1 MIVRNRIGEATAR
14 AFLTLEVIVHDLV
27 VEWPIREIS
36 PTREGLIRNV
46 GRSGVS
52 QNPLAAVYNLRSV
65 CEANLSDEGP
75 FFSTGTVVFYPKRVD
90 ANLGLEE
97 GGGLGAGRE
106 RDRVAAGTVAVH
118 GGGGWRTGGFG

>member
-1 MIVRNRIGEATAR
+1 M
-14 AFLTLEVIVHDLV
+14 
-27 VEWPIREIS
+27 
-36 PTREGLIRNV
+36 RNV

-52 QNPLAAVYNLRSV
+52 QNPLAVVYNLRSV

-90 ANLGLEE
+90 ANLGQE
-97 GGGLGAGRE
+97 GGGLGAGGE

-118 GGGGWRTGGFG
+118 RGGRLADRWLRTRPRWRAPLAEAPMKEGRQRFPPVF